1 MHSSAHSHVL
11 CAEVIVFTAQLGLFV
26 YLNDELVGAEE
37 FQRNHFKEGKSNI
50 HD

>member
-1 MHSSAHSHVL
+1 MHTSTHSQVL
-11 CAEVIVFTAQLGLFV
+11 CADVIAFTAQLGLFV
-26 YLNDELVGAEE
+26 YLNDEQVGAEE